1 MPEDEAIE
9 RLRAE
14 LTEAVRIRLRSD
26 VPLGAFLSGGMDSAA
41 VLALMA
47 KQSSRPVKTFT
58 IGFGDPEYDELDDA
72 RATAAHFGADH
83 HEQIVT
89 PDCVRVAETLALPLR
104 RAVRRRVGDSD
115 VLRRR
120 AGAAARHGLP
130 DRRRRRRAVRRLHAV
145 RGRAGA
151 RRRRGRSPRAA
162 SVVGAGARLRAGAR
176 ARQGPAVDDGA
187 RTRSV
192 VRLAPHGVS
201 RLPARGGRRA
211 GRARGGRRAA
221 RAAGRRPRSAPARG
235 TLLSRLQQW
244 DQRHYLP
251 DDILVKVDRAT
262 MAHSLEARCPL
273 LDHRVDRAGG
283 DAVGVRAMATRTTT
297 KRLFREVIRAV
308 GAGGRARRGRS
319 AASACRCAAGSRN
332 G

>member
-1 MPEDEAIE
+1 MPEQEAIE

-47 KQSSRPVKTFT
+47 QHSSRPVKTFT
-58 IGFGDPEYDELDDA
+58 IGFGDPAYDELDEA

-89 PDCVRVAETLALPLR
+89 PDCVRVAETLARPLR
-104 RAVRRRVGDSD
+104 RAVRRRVGHSD

-120 AGAAARHGLP
+120 AGAAARHRVP
-130 DRRRRRRAVRRLHAV
+130 DRRRRRRAVCRLHAV
-145 RGRAGA
+145 RRRAGA
-151 RRRRGRSPRAA
+151 RRIAAPVAARPQRRRRRRA
-162 SVVGAGARLRAGAR
+162 LCAGAR

-187 RTRSV
+187 R
-192 VRLAPHGVS
+192 P
-201 RLPARGGRRA
+201 GRRGSCGA
-211 GRARGGRRAA
+211 APCFPTTCSSGRRAA
-221 RAAGRRPRSAPARG
+221 TCSRARRAARSAQAVARHSRRRAAP
-235 TLLSRLQQW
+235 LLSRLQQW

-273 LDHRVDRAGG
+273 LDHRVIELAARSRRRDT
-283 DAVGVRAMATRTTT
+283 ATRTTT
-297 KRLFREVIRAV
+297 KRLFREGDRAV
-308 GAGGRARRGRS
+308 GAGRP
-319 AASACRCAAGSRN
+319 C
-332 G
+332 